1 MCYKKRTLDDNRKRA
16 IWYGFNQLH
25 YSDSVLEENRNK
37 AIRSEDRE
45 NVLNQLLTYVNS
57 YEMLVEQ
64 DKIKSVTLAFK
75 LSYINKAHV
84 RFLTPRRTM
93 PEITNLNL
101 SLSNAHA

>member
-1 MCYKKRTLDDNRKRA
+1 M
-16 IWYGFNQLH
+16 
-25 YSDSVLEENRNK
+25 
-37 AIRSEDRE
+37 
-45 NVLNQLLTYVNS
+45 LNQLLTYVNS

-75 LSYINKAHV
+75 LSYIDKARV
-84 RFLTPRRTM
+84 KFLTPRRTM